1 MKIYIALLLLMLLSG
16 AVCAQQDPLYAQYIN
31 NPFVLNP
38 AYAGLTENLSLA
50 LSYRN
55 QWSNLDGSPKTW
67 NAGGHISLHNNK
79 MGAGL
84 MVINDQAGSRG
95 VTEIMVSYSYRLPL
109 SNDKTLSFGLQGGFA
124 NYKIDNSKVNP
135 YDPTDPL
142 FEGQTSETR
151 PTIGFGAI
159 LKNDRY
165 YISFSIPRLL
175 KSDAQAQDL
184 SYSVYSR
191 HYYLMGSYL
200 VLLSDRIR
208 FKPSALLKM
217 VSGAPMSID
226 LNTSL
231 IFLERYQAGILT
243 RNFNTYGLFVQA
255 LVKDNF
261 RLGYVFEVPTGSS
274 VGSSFQTHEITLGY
288 RLNALAFHH
297 NTGVF
302 SF

>member
-1 MKIYIALLLLMLLSG
+1 MKIYTLIVLILLTS
-16 AVCAQQDPLYAQYIN
+16 ACYAQQDPLYAQYIN

-38 AYAGLTENLSLA
+38 AYAGLTDNLSMA

-67 NAGGHISLHNNK
+67 NAGGHISLRDNK

-84 MVINDQAGSRG
+84 MIISDKAGSRS
-95 VTEIMVSYSYRLPL
+95 VTEIVASYSYRIPL
-109 SNDKTLSFGLQGGFA
+109 SSDKTLSFGLQGGFA

-142 FEGQTSETR
+142 FDGQMSETK
-151 PTIGFGAI
+151 PTVGFGAI
-159 LKNDRY
+159 LNNDRY

-184 SYSVYSR
+184 SYAVYSR

-200 VLLSDRIR
+200 MFLSDRIR

-217 VSGAPMSID
+217 VSGAPLSID

-231 IFLERYQAGILT
+231 IFHERYQAGILT
-243 RNFNTYGLFVQA
+243 RNFNTYGLFAQA
-255 LVKDNF
+255 LIKDSL
-261 RLGYVFEVPTGSS
+261 RLGYVFEIPTGSS
-274 VGSSFQTHEITLGY
+274 VGTNFQTHEITLGY
-288 RLNALAFHH
+288 RLNALGFHH
-297 NTGVF
+297 NSSVF